1 MLGPHRYGEP
11 PADHVPKDVVDSDIR
26 SATVH
31 SKSFECIEHG
41 EDAASGATDPRLGAS
56 GLDAHDPSGAGD
68 CYIIQGALGRR
79 CGADIVQ
86 NGGLLASSYELPG
99 GVVLGV
105 ASDLHDGE
113 AFL

>member
-1 MLGPHRYGEP
+1 MLGPHRYGESS
-11 PADHVPKDVVDSDIR
+11 ADHIAENVVDSDIR
-26 SATVH
+26 SATVDAEGL
-31 SKSFECIEHG
+31 ECIEHC
-41 EDAASGATDPRLGAS
+41 EDAASGATDPGLGTS

-105 ASDLHDGE
+105 ASDLHDGK